1 MRRLDARLTAKHER
15 VLQRQHARID
25 ALRKVLDLTVCFQ
38 FLAPGGEQDVSLC
51 LIQKFDRFF
60 GTFDKNGILRRIRTR
75 RAAAASAPHRSRAHA
90 RAMLFVIDAA

>member
-38 FLAPGGEQDVSLC
+38 FLAPGGEQDVPLC

-60 GTFDKNGILRRIRTR
+60 GAFDKNGILRRIR
-75 RAAAASAPHRSRAHA
+75 RAAQQPPALHTGLGRTRGRCSS
-90 RAMLFVIDAA
+90 